1 MKLAVRAPLKQ
12 AQAIREVLDSKG
24 VVDYTRMPKKTEG
37 CLLIPVTK
45 KVSGYDI
52 VSASLKKRP
61 EPTPDLKTALEEE
74 LTEQELSDLK
84 TAYDLVG
91 DIAILEI
98 DQELRHKE
106 SLIGKTLLELQPAIK
121 VVVRK
126 DGAHQGE
133 LRLQD
138 YKHLAGEKRFETVV
152 VENGVR
158 LSLDIR
164 KTYYSVRSATERKR
178 VAELVENGERVLCMF
193 SGIAPFPLV
202 IAQLANPQEVIGVE
216 LNENAHEYARK
227 NVALNKAENVKVM
240 RGDVREVVS
249 TLGTFDR
256 VTMPLPHTAQD
267 FLDIAVPV
275 CNSGATIHL
284 YHFSSEEEVHEFAKT
299 LPSRINALGRESSVL
314 DIVKCGNLGPG
325 VHRWSIDISIL

>member
-1 MKLAVRAPLKQ
+1 MDLAVRAPLKEAQ
-12 AQAIREVLDSKG
+12 TIREALDAQQAI
-24 VVDYTRMPKKTEG
+24 DYTRIPKKEG
-37 CLLIPVTK
+37 GHLYIPVIRA
-45 KVSGYDI
+45 VDEYDVVEI
-52 VSASLKKRP
+52 ALKARP
-61 EPTPDLKTALEEE
+61 EPAPSLREALEK
-74 LTEQELSDLK
+74 ELSEEEFENLK

-98 DQELRHKE
+98 DEELRHKE
-106 SLIGKTLLELQPAIK
+106 SVIAQTLLETQPAVN

-138 YKHLAGEKRFETVV
+138 YKHLAGEERFETTVI
-152 VENGVR
+152 ENGVR

-178 VAELVENGERVLCMF
+178 VAELVHEDERVLAMF

-202 IAQLANPQEVIGVE
+202 IAKLAHPKEIIGVE
-216 LNENAHEYARK
+216 LNRKAHGFAEK
-227 NVALNKAENVKVM
+227 NVLQNKVANVQVIQ
-240 RGDVREVVS
+240 GDVREVVS

-256 VTMPLPHTAQD
+256 ITMPLPHTAQD
-267 FLDIAVPV
+267 FLDVAVPA
-275 CNSGATIHL
+275 CNPGATIHL
-284 YHFSSEEEVHEFAKT
+284 YHFSSEEEVQAFAKT
-299 LPSRINALGRESSVL
+299 LPGRIAELGRQASIL

-325 VHRWSIDISIL
+325 IHRWSIDIQVK